1 MLVAMVILQLWCN
14 KENYQD
20 FLWKGRYS
28 LALHNLINNF
38 RGEKW
43 MYIENSKTCMKR
55 QNSVPLRNMKN
66 RLFFLK
72 WEHFQNHYGNH
83 LFPCNGWI
91 YLHRKA
97 LNNMCVC
104 VCVCVCVC
112 KTDREE
118 AADVLLYVMKK
129 EGLPKHCPQGCQTNQ
144 ILQYTCRCI
153 FRYSTPG
160 PKIMTFWATIF
171 AFWGS

>member
-1 MLVAMVILQLWCN
+1 MLVAMVTLQLWCN

-104 VCVCVCVC
+104 VCVCVYAKKIGKKQQMYYYMWWKKKDYQNIVPRVV
-112 KTDREE
+112 KQTKSFNILAGVYLDT
-118 AADVLLYVMKK
+118 LLQDQKLWHF
-129 EGLPKHCPQGCQTNQ
+129 EPLFLLSGAL
-144 ILQYTCRCI
+144 R
-153 FRYSTPG
+153 
-160 PKIMTFWATIF
+160 
-171 AFWGS
+171 